1 MYFRNHA
8 DSFNSNTSPQGSF
21 FLPIL
26 FHICNFPS
34 SLVRTLAPY
43 HINNIIRI
51 RAEINEVENRK
62 SIEKVNETK
71 SWSFEKISKI
81 NKPQVRL
88 NKKKKE
94 RTLLKEKNK
103 LLISVMK
110 EGTLQQSLMDIKRI
124 IKEYYE

>member
-1 MYFRNHA
+1 M
-8 DSFNSNTSPQGSF
+8 
-21 FLPIL
+21 
-26 FHICNFPS
+26 
-34 SLVRTLAPY
+34 RTLAPY